1 MGYTAPPTFVDTNVL
16 YAADL
21 NQYLRDNMAWLEADR
36 PRWSLTGGTLS
47 AGVVGATFTHTTGNS
62 GDWENPNWSST
73 EPVDTGNCHSG
84 TNAFVTIPTAGF
96 YVFGAVCAWDG
107 NVTGGRGLAI
117 SSAASSGTS
126 IGGTE
131 YVQDFRS
138 AQNNGPAM
146 PVSYG
151 TWLAASTTLYVALY
165 QNSGTTSNRTVSNL
179 RFWGCRMAG

>member
-36 PRWSLTGGTLS
+36 PRWSLTG
-47 AGVVGATFTHTTGNS
+47 ATFTHTTGNS
-62 GDWENPNWSST
+62 GDWENPNWSAT

-84 TNAFVTIPTAGF
+84 TNAYVTIPTAGF
-96 YVFGAVCAWDG
+96 YVFGASCTWDG

-117 SSAASSGTS
+117 SSSASSGTS

-138 AQNNGPAM
+138 AMNNGPSQTA
-146 PVSYG
+146 PFG
-151 TWLAASTTLYVALY
+151 TWLAANTTLYVALF

>member
-1 MGYTAPPTFVDTNVL
+1 MGYTAPPTFVDHNVL

-36 PRWSLTGGTLS
+36 PRWSLTGGTLTT
-47 AGVVGATFTHTTGNS
+47 GVVGATFTHTTANS

-84 TNAFVTIPTAGF
+84 TNAYVTIPTAGF
-96 YVFGAVCAWDG
+96 YVFGAFCLWDG
-107 NVTGGRGLAI
+107 DTAGGRGLAI
-117 SSAASSGTS
+117 SSAASSTSS
-126 IGGTE
+126 IGGTL
-131 YVQDFRS
+131 YVEDFRP
-138 AQNNGPAM
+138 AQNNGPAQTA
-146 PVSYG
+146 PFG
-151 TWLAASTTLYVALY
+151 TWLAAGTTLYVALF